1 MLEPVF
7 VMSSPLARWFALN
20 RSTRVRIAGTVVLVC
35 GIVGAALFYWIQVR
49 SAPPVI
55 DDIAAGYDKARQRQM
70 GIMMGTLGVI
80 MVGWID
86 TLADPGAQAIMIAA
100 GAALV
105 AAVCFRVAWLMDLP
119 EPDEEPWQP

>member
-1 MLEPVF
+1 
-7 VMSSPLARWFALN
+7 MSNPLARWSALN
-20 RSTRVRIAGTVVLVC
+20 RSTRVRIAGTLVLVC
-35 GIVGAALFYWIQVR
+35 GVIGAALFYWIQTR
-49 SAPPVI
+49 SAPQVL
-55 DDIAAGYDKARQRQM
+55 DEIAAGYDKARERQM
-70 GIMMGTLGVI
+70 GIMMGTMGVV

-105 AAVCFRVAWLMDLP
+105 AAVCFRVAFLMDLP